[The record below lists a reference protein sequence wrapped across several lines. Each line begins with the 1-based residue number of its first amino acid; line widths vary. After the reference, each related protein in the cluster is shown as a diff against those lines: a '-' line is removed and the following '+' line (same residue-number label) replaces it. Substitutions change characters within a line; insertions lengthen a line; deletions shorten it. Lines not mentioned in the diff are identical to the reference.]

1 MRLLVLA
8 CWYLLLYKSVHI
20 VWLSPHHRQVEDI
33 RYVTNDP
40 SVIGNR
46 NGMANGG
53 LQNNVSHNLNRGPLT
68 GTDIVIEEEEDLRD
82 GSTSV
87 NSLFYTEFVLEG
99 QETVSFRAVLR
110 NQISFYFHR
119 FFYRVWIV
127 IIFMLSFD
135 CFLKDMT
142 FFRYSLNIF

>member
-1 MRLLVLA
+1 
-8 CWYLLLYKSVHI
+8 
-20 VWLSPHHRQVEDI
+20 
-33 RYVTNDP
+33 
-40 SVIGNR
+40 
-46 NGMANGG
+46 MANGG

-110 NQISFYFHR
+110 NQI
-119 FFYRVWIV
+119 
-127 IIFMLSFD
+127 
-135 CFLKDMT
+135 
-142 FFRYSLNIF
+142 